1 LINGK
6 PQIHAHGAV
15 GFSDGQVRGGHLLQA
30 FVWPTLELFFTTF
43 PPTLTKKKDL
53 ETDLY
58 LFDLKATE

>member
-1 LINGK
+1 
-6 PQIHAHGAV
+6 
-15 GFSDGQVRGGHLLQA
+15 VRCGHLLQA

-43 PPTLTKKKDL
+43 PATLIKKEDP

>member
-1 LINGK
+1 
-6 PQIHAHGAV
+6 
-15 GFSDGQVRGGHLLQA
+15 
-30 FVWPTLELFFTTF
+30 LELFFTTF